1 VVLDRHSIDGLALI
15 RWFVIWPVSLGLS
28 YCVALEGRP
37 LSVALPVAAATA
49 AATPAAAA
57 RALTGFAFTE
67 LIAFLI

>member
-1 VVLDRHSIDGLALI
+1 
-15 RWFVIWPVSLGLS
+15 
-28 YCVALEGRP
+28 LERRP